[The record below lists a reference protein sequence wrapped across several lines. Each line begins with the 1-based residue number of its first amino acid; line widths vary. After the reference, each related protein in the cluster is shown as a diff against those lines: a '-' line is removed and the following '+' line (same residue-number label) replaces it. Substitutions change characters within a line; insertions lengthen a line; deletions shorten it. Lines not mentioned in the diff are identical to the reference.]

1 MSYLQYD
8 VIHAK
13 VLRNAE
19 LVEECKRLFRWY
31 AKYADKL
38 DLAVDGS
45 PKTLDELENMVSFDT
60 IDATVDYMA
69 GIPMIWNLVEKIE
82 ELGNGYGILL
92 NRDTDYDSKIA
103 TAGKVTC
110 TPIDLSTCDEEWS
123 TGVVTTVSIQLGKS
137 KISELIDLD
146 EDSTDDLEEELEEN
160 AEALLV
166 ALFGEELVEAI
177 FSGETEPAEIDT
189 DDWKL
194 EFCPSNGWNFGTI
207 DDFAERKET
216 FERAATIMK
225 GIGGTIDIYWE
236 DVTDEPSFG
245 NSFVSGH
252 GFKAMKF
259 KTSPN
264 CWGDF
269 EAVEYELQQ

>member
-8 VIHAK
+8 VIRAK
-13 VLRNAE
+13 VSGNAE
-19 LVEECKRLFRWY
+19 LIEECKRLFRWY
-31 AKYADKL
+31 ASCADKL

-45 PKTLDELENMVSFDT
+45 PKTVDELGDMASFDT
-60 IDATVDYMA
+60 IEATVDYMA
-69 GIPMIWNLVEKIE
+69 GIPMVWNLVDKIE
-82 ELGNGYGILL
+82 ELGNDYGILL
-92 NRDTDYDSKIA
+92 NRDTDFDSKIA

-110 TPIDLSTCDEEWS
+110 SPIDLSACEEEWS
-123 TGVVTTVSIQLGKS
+123 TGVMTTVSIQLDKDNVCKLMG
-137 KISELIDLD
+137 LD
-146 EDSTDDLEEELEEN
+146 EDDTDDLEEELEEDT
-160 AEALLV
+160 ETLLV
-166 ALFGEELVEAI
+166 ALFGQDLVDDI

-236 DVTDEPSFG
+236 DVTDDPSLG

-269 EAVEYELQQ
+269 EAVEYELK